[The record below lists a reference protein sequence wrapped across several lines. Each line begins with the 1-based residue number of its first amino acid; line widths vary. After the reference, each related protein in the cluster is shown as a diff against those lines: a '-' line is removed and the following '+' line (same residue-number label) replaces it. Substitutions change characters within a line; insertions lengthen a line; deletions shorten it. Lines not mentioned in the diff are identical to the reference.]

1 METWPIFIKTEKLIK
16 LIVINA
22 KNKEINR
29 NFKILEE
36 FEAGLA
42 LTGAEVKSI
51 KTGHI
56 SLKGAF
62 ISIKN
67 GQSYIKK
74 LHIPIYSKASLQ
86 STQNYNPYADR
97 KLLLTKKEITLLS
110 NKTNEKGLTIM
121 PISVYTT
128 RRLIKVKI
136 ALVKGKKKF
145 DKREDIK
152 KRDID
157 RNILRKLKNF

>member
-1 METWPIFIKTEKLIK
+1 MPTI
-16 LIVINA
+16 A
-22 KNKEINR
+22 RNKQIGH

-62 ISIKN
+62 ISIKD
-67 GQSYIKK
+67 GQPYIKK
-74 LHIPIYSKASLQ
+74 MHIPIYSKASLQ
-86 STQNYNPYADR
+86 STQNYNTDADR
-97 KLLLTKKEITLLS
+97 RLLLTKKEIAYLS

-152 KRDID
+152 KKDIN
-157 RNILRKLKNF
+157 RNILQKLKSF

>member
-1 METWPIFIKTEKLIK
+1 MTII
-16 LIVINA
+16 A
-22 KNKEINR
+22 KNKQLSHD
-29 NFKILEE
+29 FKILEE

-42 LTGAEVKSI
+42 LSGAEVKSI

-56 SLKGAF
+56 SLKGSF

-67 GQSYIKK
+67 GQAYIKN
-74 LHIPIYSKASLQ
+74 LHIPIYKKASLQ
-86 STQNYNPYADR
+86 SKQNYNPDADR
-97 KLLLTKKEITLLS
+97 RLLLTKKQIIYLS

-152 KRDID
+152 KRDIKRD
-157 RNILRKLKNF
+157 ILRKLKNF

>member
-1 METWPIFIKTEKLIK
+1 MPT
-16 LIVINA
+16 VA
-22 KNKEINR
+22 HNKQIGH

-42 LTGAEVKSI
+42 LNGAEVKSI

-62 ISIKN
+62 VSLKN
-67 GQSYIKK
+67 GQAYIKK
-74 LHIPIYSKASLQ
+74 MHIPIYSKASLQ
-86 STQNYNPYADR
+86 SKQNYHTDADR
-97 KLLLTKKEITLLS
+97 RLLLTKKEIAYLS
-110 NKTNEKGLTIM
+110 NKTNEKGLTIV

-152 KRDID
+152 RKDIN
-157 RNILRKLKNF
+157 RSILRKLKSF

>member
-1 METWPIFIKTEKLIK
+1 MPTIA
-16 LIVINA
+16 IN
-22 KNKEINR
+22 KQLNH
-29 NFKILEE
+29 NFQNLEE
-36 FEAGLA
+36 FEAGLV

-51 KTGHI
+51 KTRHI

-67 GQSYIKK
+67 GQAYIKK
-74 LHIPIYSKASLQ
+74 VHIPIYAKASLQ
-86 STQNYNPYADR
+86 SMKNYDSDANR
-97 KLLLTKKEITLLS
+97 KLLLTKKEILYLS
-110 NKTNEKGLTIM
+110 SKTKEKGLTIM
-121 PISVYTT
+121 PVSVYTT

-136 ALVKGKKKF
+136 ALVKGKRKF

-152 KRDID
+152 RKDIN

>member
-1 METWPIFIKTEKLIK
+1 MSTI
-16 LIVINA
+16 A
-22 KNKEINR
+22 KNKDINR
-29 NFKILEE
+29 SFRILEE
-36 FEAGLA
+36 FEAGLV

-56 SLKGAF
+56 SLKGTF

-74 LHIPIYSKASLQ
+74 MHIPIYSKASIQ
-86 STQNYNPYADR
+86 STKNYNPDADR
-97 KLLLTKKEITLLS
+97 RLLLTKKEIHYLS
-110 NKTNEKGLTIM
+110 TKTNEKGLTIM

-157 RNILRKLKNF
+157 RSILQKLKNF

>member
-1 METWPIFIKTEKLIK
+1 MPTI
-16 LIVINA
+16 A
-22 KNKEINR
+22 RNKQIGH

-56 SLKGAF
+56 SLKGSF
-62 ISIKN
+62 ISIKD
-67 GQSYIKK
+67 GQPYIKK
-74 LHIPIYSKASLQ
+74 LYIPIYSKASLQ
-86 STQNYNPYADR
+86 STQNYNADADR
-97 KLLLTKKEITLLS
+97 RLLLTKKEIVYLS
-110 NKTNEKGLTIM
+110 SKTNEKGLTIM

-128 RRLIKVKI
+128 RRLIKVKV

-152 KRDID
+152 RKDIN
-157 RNILRKLKNF
+157 RNILQKLKSF

>member
-1 METWPIFIKTEKLIK
+1 MPTI
-16 LIVINA
+16 A
-22 KNKEINR
+22 RNKQINR
-29 NFKILEE
+29 SFKTIEE
-36 FEAGLA
+36 FEAGLV

-62 ISIKN
+62 ISIKD
-67 GQSYIKK
+67 GQAYIKK
-74 LHIPIYSKASLQ
+74 MHIPIYSKASLQ
-86 STQNYNPYADR
+86 SKQNYNTDADR
-97 KLLLTKKEITLLS
+97 RILLTKKQILHLS

-152 KRDID
+152 KKDIN
-157 RNILRKLKNF
+157 RKILQKLKSF

>member
-1 METWPIFIKTEKLIK
+1 MPII
-16 LIVINA
+16 A
-22 KNKEINR
+22 KNKQLSHD
-29 NFKILEE
+29 FKILEE
-36 FEAGLA
+36 FEAGLV
-42 LTGAEVKSI
+42 LSGAEVKSI

-56 SLKGAF
+56 SLKGSF

-67 GQSYIKK
+67 GQAYIKN
-74 LHIPIYSKASLQ
+74 LHIPIYQKASL
-86 STQNYNPYADR
+86 SSKKNYNPDADR
-97 KLLLTKKEITLLS
+97 RLLLTKKEIIYLS
-110 NKTNEKGLTIM
+110 NKTDEKGLTIM

-152 KRDID
+152 KRDIKRD
-157 RNILRKLKNF
+157 ILRKLKNF

>member
-1 METWPIFIKTEKLIK
+1 MPAI
-16 LIVINA
+16 A
-22 KNKEINR
+22 KNNQINH

-36 FEAGLA
+36 FEAGLV

-51 KTGHI
+51 KTKHL

-62 ISIKN
+62 VSVKN
-67 GQSYIKK
+67 GQAYIKK
-74 LHIPIYSKASLQ
+74 LHIPIYAKASKQ
-86 STQNYNPYADR
+86 STQNYNTDADR
-97 KLLLTKKEITLLS
+97 RLLLTKKEITYLS
-110 NKTNEKGLTIM
+110 NKTDEKGLTII

-152 KRDID
+152 RRDIN
-157 RNILRKLKNF
+157 RNILRKLKSF